1 MSRNKIYAFFCFEG
15 GLLFFTAGIV
25 DDRTDNG
32 AVDLNG
38 GTWSGDL
45 KYGTFTAETWKNS
58 NLYCSDQGKLTRQG
72 S

>member
-1 MSRNKIYAFFCFEG
+1 M
-15 GLLFFTAGIV
+15 FFTAGIV